1 VGVSRIPHRRF
12 VNGYL
17 SLPINVHETLSL
29 TFQGIHACAECQQKK
44 ADSMN
49 PRLGLVQAMM
59 TSNHVSKLAPLMAKS
74 TFEGMATTLDNEKS
88 QSIREMLLV
97 SPHQSLEEYHHHQ
110 CLSSISILGNPSF
123 SSSQKDRLWEEQA
136 EAYSSGGRGTPGR
149 EDNNSN
155 SSTATTF
162 LAPPRPGTTVSGD
175 VVFPSAAS
183 GSLRKALSDATV
195 VPSTS
200 DIYNENGKTHN
211 GKKRGKKKGKSRT
224 PLQSLLA
231 EEIRG
236 KDSKR
241 NSINQS
247 SLSSSDANP
256 CTKQLMLRIKG
267 MASKSSSP
275 KSHQQTTPPRSSFW
289 SSCICFSPLK

>member
-1 VGVSRIPHRRF
+1 M
-12 VNGYL
+12 NGYPSL
-17 SLPINVHETLSL
+17 SINVHETLSL

-74 TFEGMATTLDNEKS
+74 TFEGMATTLENEKS
-88 QSIREMLLV
+88 QSIQEMLLV

-110 CLSSISILGNPSF
+110 GLSSISILGNPSF

-149 EDNNSN
+149 EDNNNN

-162 LAPPRPGTTVSGD
+162 LPPPRPGTTVSGD

-247 SLSSSDANP
+247 SSSSSDANP

>member
-1 VGVSRIPHRRF
+1 M
-12 VNGYL
+12 NGYPSL
-17 SLPINVHETLSL
+17 SINVHETLSL

-110 CLSSISILGNPSF
+110 GLSSISILGNPSF

-162 LAPPRPGTTVSGD
+162 LAPPRPGTTVSVD

-267 MASKSSSP
+267 MASKSFSP
-275 KSHQQTTPPRSSFW
+275 KSHQQTTTPRSSFW